1 MSAVASSP
9 VKAKKPI
16 RERVAGI
23 EQGILVII
31 LTAVL
36 VLLSIVFVDGF
47 ATLGNVTTLLR
58 QAATFGIL
66 ALAQAIVILGK
77 GLDLSVA
84 GVALGCSQ
92 GAVAL
97 IAAGVPETQ
106 AILTM
111 SLVALV
117 VGLVNGVLIA
127 YVEVPA
133 LIVTLA
139 TGMLVI
145 GGVNIFLMKSNHYD
159 VARDSALSSFARGT
173 FFGVP
178 KPIVIAAVAFVVVWL
193 ALRYTTAGKLIRAQ
207 GDNFDSARSM
217 GSPVRPL
224 QVLSYV
230 VSALLALLAGFVWV
244 SMQGS
249 VQSAT
254 TSFDPLLFTA
264 LTVAV
269 IGGVSLSGGRGSILG
284 VLAGTL
290 FVAFLNNFLILMN
303 LSAPAQDLIRG
314 FVLLGAIFLDAWL
327 HPRDEETAKSGEL

>member
-111 SLVALV
+111 SLIALV

>member
-106 AILTM
+106 AILAM